1 MYTIIK
7 HLPNGIKEYVCN
19 SANDLNPDG
28 DLSTVEVYYS
38 VAGSRCYCVSNDQTY
53 ILSNNK
59 QWIKIPKIKIIIRD
73 SN

>member
-19 SANDLNPDG
+19 SASDLNPDG

-38 VAGSRCYCVSNDQTY
+38 VAGSRCYCVSNDQIY
-53 ILSNNK
+53 ILSDNK
-59 QWIKIPKIKIIIRD
+59 QWIKIPKTKIMKRD

>member
-7 HLPNGIKEYVCN
+7 RLPNGIKEYVCN
-19 SANDLNPDG
+19 STNDLNPDG

-53 ILSNNK
+53 ILSDNK
-59 QWIKIPKIKIIIRD
+59 QWIKIPKTKIMKRD